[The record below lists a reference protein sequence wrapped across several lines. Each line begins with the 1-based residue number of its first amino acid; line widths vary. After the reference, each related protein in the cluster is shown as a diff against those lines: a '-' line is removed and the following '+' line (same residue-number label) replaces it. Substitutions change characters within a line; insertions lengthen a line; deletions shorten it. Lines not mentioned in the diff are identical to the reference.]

1 MERYVI
7 YKPTRD
13 GNGAATQIEMRYA
26 AERYKKTREHIM
38 VFLASARQIPG
49 AERRFDWENPVTM
62 RLGPAELGEIVA
74 VVEGMKSEAG
84 HEGQIYHQNEKG
96 NKTLSFM
103 HLDDRKA
110 FGLKITSKDTAGN
123 IVQIKHLVSYA
134 EAVVIRELFKAAIP
148 KMFGIDAFLDVEA
161 IRNGQHTTE
170 NLRKT
175 G

>member
-26 AERYKKTREHIM
+26 IDRYKKTREHLM

-62 RLGPAELGEIVA
+62 RLGPAELGEIIA
-74 VVEGMKSEAG
+74 VIEGMKSEAG
-84 HEGQIYHQNEKG
+84 HDGQIYHQNEKG
-96 NKTLSFM
+96 SKTLSFM

-123 IVQIKHLVSYA
+123 LVQIKHLVSYA
-134 EAVVIRELFKAAIP
+134 EAIVVRELFKAAIP
-148 KMFGIDAFLDVEA
+148 KMFGIDAFVDVESH
-161 IRNGQHTTE
+161 RNEQRQNTD
-170 NLRKT
+170 LRKT